1 MAQSIEQLTD
11 VCAQAGLHLRLER
24 IGDRYQAAVRPHLS
38 LVDYESKAAVVY
50 IEGNVAPSP
59 QEAVVGAVSAFERRQ
74 SAASELT
81 QAKLLQKQLES
92 RATLLL
98 RLQGHDSVKAAKMAA
113 EKAEQEEYDRRLT
126 SDRRGQR

>member
-92 RATLLL
+92 RATLPC
-98 RLQGHDSVKAAKMAA
+98 DCKATT
-113 EKAEQEEYDRRLT
+113 R
-126 SDRRGQR
+126 